1 MYTGDSK
8 DGDRAALTAVFGQVY
23 SLRLPSDS
31 SISSAEANVMF
42 LALKFV
48 ISADQS
54 KFMICSD
61 YLS

>member
-1 MYTGDSK
+1 MYADDSK
-8 DGDRAALTAVFGQVY
+8 DGDRVASTAGFGQVY
-23 SLRLPSDS
+23 SLRLPSGS
-31 SISSAEANVMF
+31 SIFSAEANVMF

>member
-1 MYTGDSK
+1 MYIGDSK

-31 SISSAEANVMF
+31 SIASAEANVMF
-42 LALKFV
+42 LALTFV
-48 ISADQS
+48 ISTDQS
-54 KFMICSD
+54 QFMICSV